1 METDKEGIRFAD
13 DLNGRGNPRAP
24 CGRLIA
30 APTGGTRICA
40 INSNFLR
47 RRMGWAESIPIF
59 FQKTVYKVNNMRYND
74 CTAEL

>member
-1 METDKEGIRFAD
+1 METDKEGARFAD
-13 DLNGRGNPRAP
+13 DLNGRGNPR
-24 CGRLIA
+24 